1 MSLSSSANGTHSP
14 IANVESRKA
23 AGKTI
28 APVVQASDSST
39 AAGLAVALILRSC
52 HLQLM
57 DTLRLALQHADV
69 TNSQYFL
76 LCCFLARPERRAS
89 PSELADETGETR
101 SNTTRICETFV
112 QRGWLQR
119 AHNAEDRRRVDMTL
133 TQAGIQFTEG
143 LIARVKA
150 HKGSAEI
157 LLSAKEYTETLR
169 VLIRLSTALGNKQ
182 RA

>member
-1 MSLSSSANGTHSP
+1 MSLSWSANGAHSP
-14 IANVESRKA
+14 IANAESRKA
-23 AGKTI
+23 ASKTT
-28 APVVQASDSST
+28 VSASLTQELSN

-57 DTLRLALQHADV
+57 DTLRLALQHSDV

-76 LCCFLARPERRAS
+76 LCCFLGRPERRAS

-119 AHNAEDRRRVDMTL
+119 AHNVDDRRRVDMTL

-150 HKGSAEI
+150 CKGSAEVV
-157 LLSAKEYTETLR
+157 LSAREYAETLR
-169 VLIRLSTALGNKQ
+169 VLVRLSTALGNKQ